1 MTENNKAPLGKI
13 KDFMEETLDKH
24 GHTPLGVG
32 WRSRENQFLRF
43 DQFRYLFTGRAEP
56 FSLNDLG
63 CGLAGLYEWTKERGL
78 PVSRYVG
85 YDLSERMVADAR
97 ALHPNSVAHFVQ
109 AERPSEIADFSIG
122 CGIFNTR
129 LDESDTA
136 WTEYMRSVVR
146 TLAES
151 SRVGFAF
158 NSLTSYVE
166 WREPHLFYADP
177 AEWFTWCKT
186 NISKKVALLHN
197 SPLYEWTMIVR
208 L

>member
-1 MTENNKAPLGKI
+1 MNANPSLEKI
-13 KDFMEETLDKH
+13 KTFMEETLDKH
-24 GHTPLGVG
+24 GHAPLGVG

-43 DQFRYLFTGRAEP
+43 DQFSHLFEGREEP

-63 CGLAGLYEWTKERGL
+63 CGLGGLYEWTMERGL

-85 YDLSERMVADAR
+85 YDISQRMVADAR
-97 ALHPNSVAHFVQ
+97 ALHKADNAHFVHSV
-109 AERPSEIADFSIG
+109 APTEIADFSIG

-129 LDESDTA
+129 LDESEEA
-136 WTEYMRSVVR
+136 WAEYMRGVVR
-146 TLAES
+146 QLAEN

-158 NSLTSYVE
+158 NSLTTYVD

-177 AEWFTWCKT
+177 AEWFDWCKR
-186 NISKKVALLHN
+186 NVSKRVALLHD

>member
-1 MTENNKAPLGKI
+1 MKDDNRLSLDKI

-24 GHTPLGVG
+24 GHSSLGVG

-43 DQFRYLFTGRAEP
+43 DQFGHLFAGRTEP

-63 CGLAGLYEWTKERGL
+63 CGLAGLYEWTRERGL

-85 YDLSERMVADAR
+85 YDLSERMIADAR
-97 ALHPNSVAHFVQ
+97 ALHPDPVAHFVQ
-109 AERPSEIADFSIG
+109 AARPSEIADFSIG

-129 LDESDTA
+129 LDESDAA

-158 NSLTSYVE
+158 NSLTTSVD

-177 AEWFTWCKT
+177 VEWFTWCRA
-186 NISKKVALLHN
+186 NISKRVALLHD
-197 SPLYEWTMIVR
+197 SILFEWTMIVR
-208 L
+208 I

>member
-1 MTENNKAPLGKI
+1 MTEKNWAPLGKI
-13 KDFMEETLDKH
+13 KDFMEEALDKH
-24 GHTPLGVG
+24 GPTPLAVC

-43 DQFRYLFTGRAEP
+43 DQFRPLFAGHAEP

-63 CGLAGLYEWTKERGL
+63 CGLADLYAWTKERGL

-85 YDLSERMVADAR
+85 YDLSERMLAAAR
-97 ALHPNSVAHFVQ
+97 TLHPDPVAHFVQ

-129 LDESDTA
+129 LDESDAA
-136 WTEYMRSVVR
+136 WTEFMRSAVR

-158 NSLTSYVE
+158 NALTSYVD
-166 WREPHLFYADP
+166 WRVPHLFYADP

-186 NISKKVALLHN
+186 NISKKVTLLHDY
-197 SPLYEWTMIVR
+197 PLYEWTMIVR
-208 L
+208 I